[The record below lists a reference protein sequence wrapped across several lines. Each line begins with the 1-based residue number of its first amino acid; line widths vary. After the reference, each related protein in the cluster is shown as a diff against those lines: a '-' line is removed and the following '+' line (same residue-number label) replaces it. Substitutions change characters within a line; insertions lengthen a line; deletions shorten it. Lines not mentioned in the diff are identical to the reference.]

1 MNIPIVKFT
10 RTQGPCAL
18 RCQSQDVAGNTLKKN
33 METETHNL
41 KRMWIY
47 DDMFKTG

>member
-18 RCQSQDVAGNTLKKN
+18 RCQSQDVAGNTLKKK
-33 METETHNL
+33 HGDGDSQL
-41 KRMWIY
+41 KKDVNI
-47 DDMFKTG
+47 